1 MQFLF
6 QKVQKNKMS
15 NFNPGPRSHLAQ
27 AYGDNA
33 CKMEGAKANFS
44 AALMASE
51 SCMGKC
57 NLTDASAKLSSP
69 ESDCL
74 RQCFVK
80 YFDSQ
85 LLVQNEMTNYVRGI
99 DL

>member
-1 MQFLF
+1 
-6 QKVQKNKMS
+6 MS
-15 NFNPGPRSHLAQ
+15 HFAPKTRSNLADPF
-27 AYGDNA
+27 GDNA
-33 CKMEGAKANFS
+33 SKMEGAKANFS

-57 NLTDASAKLSSP
+57 NLTDASMKLSSP

-85 LLVQNEMTNYVRGI
+85 LLIQNEMTNYVRGI

>member
-1 MQFLF
+1 
-6 QKVQKNKMS
+6 MS
-15 NFNPGPRSHLAQ
+15 HFNPKPRSNLADPF
-27 AYGDNA
+27 GDNA
-33 CKMEGAKANFS
+33 SKMEGAKANFS

-57 NLTDASAKLSSP
+57 NLTDASMKLSSP

-85 LLVQNEMTNYVRGI
+85 LLV
-99 DL
+99 

>member
-1 MQFLF
+1 
-6 QKVQKNKMS
+6 MS
-15 NFNPGPRSHLAQ
+15 HFKPNTRSMLAEP
-27 AYGDNA
+27 YGTAA
-33 CKMEGAKANFS
+33 CKMEGAQANHG
-44 AALMASE
+44 AALLASE

-57 NLTDASAKLSSP
+57 NLTDASLKLSSP

-80 YFDSQ
+80 YFDAQ
-85 LLVQNEMTNYVRGI
+85 LLIKNEMTNFVRGI

>member
-1 MQFLF
+1 
-6 QKVQKNKMS
+6 MS
-15 NFNPGPRSHLAQ
+15 NFKPAPRSMLAEP
-27 AYGDNA
+27 YGSEA
-33 CKMEGAKANFS
+33 CKMEGAKANYS
-44 AALMASE
+44 AALLASE

-57 NLTDASAKLSSP
+57 NLTDASMKLSSP

-80 YFDSQ
+80 YFDAQ
-85 LLVQNEMTNYVRGI
+85 LLIKNEMTNFVRGI